1 MIFVNTDIIYYFFS
15 HSKNNLIINICSHY
29 ERHLMELKTRIT
41 ELKNK
46 TLVGIFMTEY
56 RQQNYIYS
64 LAKDKNLQH
73 QKHQ

>member
-1 MIFVNTDIIYYFFS
+1 
-15 HSKNNLIINICSHY
+15 
-29 ERHLMELKTRIT
+29 MELKTRIT

-64 LAKDKNLQH
+64 LAKDKNLLH